1 MYVRIYVC
9 MYVCVYVFM
18 FVCVYV
24 CMYVLRSMYF
34 LKMMDLPQDIL
45 LNGRL
50 AIDFRRKTSSKT
62 DFLFMSSITVQ
73 YAREWQKQ

>member
-1 MYVRIYVC
+1 MYVC
-9 MYVCVYVFM
+9 MYVCMYL
-18 FVCVYV
+18 CLSVYV

-73 YAREWQKQ
+73 YAREWQKQW